1 MHVVTF
7 VIKTDAGLGQ
17 LLISSW
23 HPTIFNNRT
32 LEIKVS
38 ISGEI
43 EREMQQALQKEG

>member
-1 MHVVTF
+1 M
-7 VIKTDAGLGQ
+7 
-17 LLISSW
+17 
-23 HPTIFNNRT
+23 IFNNRT